1 MSARNDTH
9 VNRSARGV
17 VAALLAFGAL
27 FTTACSS
34 PPPPREKLSFDELAA
49 AEREGIEAVREGGER
64 WQRTLA
70 AAREDE
76 RLARFLAENL
86 AVELVR
92 QYERGALTR
101 KGDETSP
108 YERARRALLDLG
120 APAAELLA
128 NMVAE
133 GDDVVAGVGADALWP
148 FGPLALEH
156 VLVLVRDDREVVRR
170 RAFEVLGRIG
180 PAGDEDE
187 ARIADALRAALEKD
201 PDWVVRSEAA
211 RAAGRRFGPHVPS
224 DRYASMLA
232 LALGDADP
240 AVVGRAADALAQCGD
255 PRAVPAL
262 VEAVTRTEADPR
274 EHARVQRA
282 LRTLLREN
290 SDHTREEWWRL
301 WLERREALLAP
312 LLRDPTRG

>member
-1 MSARNDTH
+1 
-9 VNRSARGV
+9 
-17 VAALLAFGAL
+17 
-27 FTTACSS
+27 
-34 PPPPREKLSFDELAA
+34 
-49 AEREGIEAVREGGER
+49 
-64 WQRTLA
+64 
-70 AAREDE
+70 
-76 RLARFLAENL
+76 
-86 AVELVR
+86 
-92 QYERGALTR
+92 
-101 KGDETSP
+101 
-108 YERARRALLDLG
+108 
-120 APAAELLA
+120 
-128 NMVAE
+128 
-133 GDDVVAGVGADALWP
+133 
-148 FGPLALEH
+148 
-156 VLVLVRDDREVVRR
+156 
-170 RAFEVLGRIG
+170 
-180 PAGDEDE
+180 
-187 ARIADALRAALEKD
+187 
-201 PDWVVRSEAA
+201 
-211 RAAGRRFGPHVPS
+211 VPS

>member
-1 MSARNDTH
+1 MTARTTALVNLVARLSCSAALAF
-9 VNRSARGV
+9 V
-17 VAALLAFGAL
+17 ALLAPG
-27 FTTACSS
+27 CSS
-34 PPPPREKLSFDELAA
+34 TPPPRERLSFEQLAE

-64 WQRTLA
+64 WQRTLV

-92 QYERGALTR
+92 QYERGALAR
-101 KGDETSP
+101 MGDESSP

-148 FGPLALEH
+148 FGALALSH
-156 VLVLVRDDREVVRR
+156 VFVLVRDERGGVRR

-180 PAGDEDE
+180 PVAEEDE
-187 ARIADALRAALEKD
+187 ARIADVLRAALESD
-201 PDWVVRSEAA
+201 PEWVVRSEAA

-224 DRYASMLA
+224 DRYTSMLA
-232 LALGDADP
+232 LALEDADP
-240 AVVGRAADALAQCGD
+240 AVVGRAADALVQCGD

-274 EHARVQRA
+274 EHTRVQRA
-282 LRTLLREN
+282 LRSLLREN
-290 SDHTREEWWRL
+290 ADHTRDEWWRL

-312 LLRDPTRG
+312 LLQSGERG